1 MGPLPLKSSIV
12 LILMMMFS
20 LNTSFGAKNK
30 NRMLLKKDLY
40 TIIMHSQLLRPAQ
53 SELEYHSEKLLVKQ
67 LNSKNNWQ
75 SLSWLELQKYL
86 KRKANKYSKGRI

>member
-12 LILMMMFS
+12 LILMMMLS

-30 NRMLLKKDLY
+30 NRILLKKDLY
-40 TIIMHSQLLRPAQ
+40 TIIMHSQFLRPAQ

-67 LNSKNNWQ
+67 LVKQ
-75 SLSWLELQKYL
+75 L
-86 KRKANKYSKGRI
+86 ANFDLNYKSI